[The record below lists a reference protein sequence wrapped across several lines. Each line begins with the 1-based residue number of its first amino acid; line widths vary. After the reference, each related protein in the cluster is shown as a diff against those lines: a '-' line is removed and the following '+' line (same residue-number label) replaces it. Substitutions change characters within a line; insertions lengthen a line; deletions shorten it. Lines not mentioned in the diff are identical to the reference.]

1 MLKVLEQRV
10 GSQRVGFRLGK
21 GYRSGHGAGAGAG
34 EEGLCTEGLWFL
46 HLSKRAI

>member
-21 GYRSGHGAGAGAG
+21 GYCSGHGAGAG
-34 EEGLCTEGLWFL
+34 EEGLCTQGLWFL
-46 HLSKRAI
+46 HLSERAI